1 MADWN
6 VFSNHGLV
14 LVSIARNPNRTAREI
29 GDEVGLTE
37 RSTHKIIID
46 LENEGYINR
55 IKEGRQNT
63 YKIYSDRE
71 IQDTVTD
78 ASIGEM
84 LTPIAWKRRKQR
96 KETAI
101 LVNK

>member
-6 VFSNHGLV
+6 VLSSHGLI
-14 LVSIARNPNRTAREI
+14 LVSIAQNPNRTAREI

-46 LENEGYINR
+46 LENEGYISR

-63 YKIYSDRE
+63 YKIHPDRE
-71 IQDTVTD
+71 IQDTVTN
-78 ASIGEM
+78 ASIGEL
-84 LTPIAWKRRKQR
+84 LTPLGWKRKKRTKI
-96 KETAI
+96 TNI
-101 LVNK
+101 S

>member
-6 VFSNHGLV
+6 VFSSHGLV
-14 LVSIARNPNRTAREI
+14 LISIARNPNRTAREI

-46 LENEGYINR
+46 LENEGYISR
-55 IKEGRQNT
+55 IKKGRQNT
-63 YKIYSDRE
+63 YKVHPDQE

-78 ASIGEM
+78 ASIGEL
-84 LTPIAWKRRKQR
+84 LTPLGWKRRKHI
-96 KETAI
+96 KETVVI
-101 LVNK
+101 GE